1 MRLFL
6 RVHVPPPISS
16 IIAAIIWNFVY
27 VSWQLPKCMYIGQ
40 LQPRSTC
47 YLLYK
52 RIMRVGN
59 IKKWNSVWIYIKSDN
74 FTLKYDF
81 TKATIEYYIYP
92 LNSLYVRVRL
102 CAFRINVC
110 VSAQGISK
118 LSIRKCYDHSLFKF
132 HCYTVWSSNVIY
144 IYNFP
149 KSKYLFDWIIS

>member
-27 VSWQLPKCMYIGQ
+27 VSSQLPEYMYIGQ

-81 TKATIEYYIYP
+81 TKVTVEYYI
-92 LNSLYVRVRL
+92 LTWNSLYVRVRL

-110 VSAQGISK
+110 VWGQGI
-118 LSIRKCYDHSLFKF
+118 LSLS
-132 HCYTVWSSNVIY
+132 
-144 IYNFP
+144 FP
-149 KSKYLFDWIIS
+149 FLIQIPFLNCTKQ